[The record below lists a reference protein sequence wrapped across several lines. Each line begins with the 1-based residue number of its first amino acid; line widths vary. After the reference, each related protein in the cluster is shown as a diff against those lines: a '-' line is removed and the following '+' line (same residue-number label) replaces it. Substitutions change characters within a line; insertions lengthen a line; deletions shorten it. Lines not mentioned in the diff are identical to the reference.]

1 MASHGRRRPA
11 PTRPRDVRLTGDFR
25 RWMSTLAPEQRTAV
39 KSTMALVAAGG
50 PTRGRPHVDRI
61 HGSSLHKLKEIRVD
75 RSIRILF
82 AFDSNRDAVMLIGG
96 DKAGR
101 WNRWYPL
108 QIKRAEALYAQHERS
123 IGKEPRCLSQR
134 EAGRTSS
141 QRSR

>member
-1 MASHGRRRPA
+1 
-11 PTRPRDVRLTGDFR
+11 
-25 RWMSTLAPEQRTAV
+25 MSTLAPEQRTAV